1 MGKPAEDF
9 VMSENFVYVP
19 CRLVQP
25 PAALRYSPS
34 PTSLCGNTAGTDGNV
49 DFGVLKVLDD
59 TKQALTLKN
68 KGKYEIAY
76 RWVAALAA
84 CSVRARCHPLPSSV
98 SQPVHGWNL
107 FPCWLPHSLG
117 KHKIRALVPQIF

>member
-1 MGKPAEDF
+1 
-9 VMSENFVYVP
+9 MSENFVYVL
-19 CRLVQP
+19 CHLLQP
-25 PAALRYSPS
+25 PAALRYSPP

-68 KGKYEIAY
+68 KGKYEITY

-84 CSVRARCHPLPSSV
+84 CSVRARCHLLPSSA

-107 FPCWLPHSLG
+107 FPCLLPHSLR
-117 KHKIRALVPQIF
+117 KHKIQALVPQIF